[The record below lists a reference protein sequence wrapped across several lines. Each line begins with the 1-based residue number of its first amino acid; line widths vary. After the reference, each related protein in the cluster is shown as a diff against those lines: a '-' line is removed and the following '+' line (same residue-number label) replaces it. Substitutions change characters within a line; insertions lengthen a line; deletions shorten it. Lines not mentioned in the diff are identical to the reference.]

1 MVEEAEVKTVKER
14 PIEDNANEAQPS
26 SLSQVVCDT
35 YPVAQPLATILN
47 QIYVMDQDHA
57 SNDTETGDTIQV
69 VRGSV
74 EDALQN
80 LIRNFFVAMDEMN
93 FYS

>member
-35 YPVAQPLATILN
+35 YPVAQPLAT
-47 QIYVMDQDHA
+47 IYVMDQDHA